1 MLFQAL
7 PLKFL
12 RIQISVL
19 KYEITTE
26 RKKDKIEQENDVGK
40 MKKMK
45 MTPKQSVRYLHK
57 KNFFLILMKL
67 NAILQVFVL
76 EI

>member
-1 MLFQAL
+1 MFLQAL

-26 RKKDKIEQENDVGK
+26 RKKDKIEQENEVGK
-40 MKKMK
+40 MKMK
-45 MTPKQSVRYLHK
+45 FTPKQSVRYLQTK
-57 KNFFLILMKL
+57 KLFLILIKF

>member
-1 MLFQAL
+1 MFLQAL

-12 RIQISVL
+12 RIQISFL

-57 KNFFLILMKL
+57 KTFFNFDKIKCNF
-67 NAILQVFVL
+67 ASFCS
-76 EI
+76 